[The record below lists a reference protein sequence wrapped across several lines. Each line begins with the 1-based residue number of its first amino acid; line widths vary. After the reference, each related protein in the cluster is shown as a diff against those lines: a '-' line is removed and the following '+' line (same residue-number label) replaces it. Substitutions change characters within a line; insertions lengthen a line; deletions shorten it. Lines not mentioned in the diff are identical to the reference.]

1 MFGSGAIRS
10 EQLGP
15 IVMYQDLKE
24 CLPYDDPI
32 YMLEVTGDEFIRM
45 VKYMVRE
52 MKYGKGSIVSSIN
65 FQKALKLSITEQKR
79 I

>member
-32 YMLEVTGDEFIRM
+32 YMLEVTGDEFMRM
-45 VKYMVRE
+45 VKYMVRDE
-52 MKYGKGSIVSSIN
+52 VWQGEHCEFYQFSKGIEIVYN
-65 FQKALKLSITEQKR
+65 RTT
-79 I
+79 